1 MARLWGS
8 HCCWTQQWSLRQGT
22 YRSCMGG
29 ASEANYEVQE
39 VIKVG
44 GGVCPDVAR
53 AGCRSPRQ
61 FEIITNPAE
70 HRELQRAAL
79 TLTACRHQP

>member
-22 YRSCMGG
+22 YRSRMGG

-44 GGVCPDVAR
+44 EVLIWPVQAVDHPVSS
-53 AGCRSPRQ
+53 RSLP
-61 FEIITNPAE
+61 I
-70 HRELQRAAL
+70 
-79 TLTACRHQP
+79 QPSTENSSEQL